1 VKNKCKFNTA
11 ALRWV
16 FSTNIEAVVLVEFH
30 NSEEEEEEQQ
40 QQQEQQ
46 QKQKPVRQRALH
58 CNEGRIRISLGKQI

>member
-1 VKNKCKFNTA
+1 
-11 ALRWV
+11 
-16 FSTNIEAVVLVEFH
+16 VLVEFH

-46 QKQKPVRQRALH
+46 QKQKPVRQRALR